1 MAELTNEQKSASQS
15 LEDRIAARR
24 AAAKPTPAEEKPK
37 KEKKAKSVKA
47 EEPPFDPG
55 VVKPEDEPK
64 KERKPREAKRKVAPT
79 EPADET
85 EVGSAIE
92 AFRERIV
99 RDVTK
104 DFEGKIREIEKS
116 HKATLKTMVSVEDA
130 NAAAEA
136 AYNKGLADGE
146 KKAQKALRAA
156 LKGA

>member
-47 EEPPFDPG
+47 EEPPFEPTTAQAEE
-55 VVKPEDEPK
+55 KPK
-64 KERKPREAKRKVAPT
+64 KERKPREAKRKVEATPT
-79 EPADET
+79 EET